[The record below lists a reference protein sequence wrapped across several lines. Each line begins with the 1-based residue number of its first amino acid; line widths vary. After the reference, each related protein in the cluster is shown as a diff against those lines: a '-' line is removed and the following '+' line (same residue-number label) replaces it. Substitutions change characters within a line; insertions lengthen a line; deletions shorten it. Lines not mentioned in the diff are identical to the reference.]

1 MNIQQ
6 HFEQNEITNNYNTLN
21 QNFEEQTQNENN
33 IEKAPNN
40 ISVIPLQKSYNINL
54 GLTSNIYTYKDLN
67 DSVKDI
73 INDPKYNNPKR
84 SNSAFST
91 KSFREKFEM
100 VKLKVPTIKKWN
112 CDPTAEI
119 IIQNLEKKI
128 DILSYENFLLTKNI
142 KELFSNNNKL
152 QINLNQNML
161 LMKNQRQTNGEN
173 LKINNDKIKNENDI
187 DLHKEMA
194 KLKEENIKLKKDN
207 QILSQDIIGFK
218 NVIQEL
224 NNSKRLIEI
233 QFNEEL
239 EKYKDL
245 FEKNKEENNNID
257 KKEDK
262 SDEPN
267 HNQNKESD
275 NDKIKNLNIETEKDL
290 LNEGEFKNLLNENE
304 RLHLKLKNLLSIND
318 EINFENQEFTNNDT
332 IENNTNNLNNGNK
345 NIPYEELYEENM
357 TLKEKVKQ
365 LNDEI
370 NKINRK
376 ESVNLSKVLEKL
388 DGQEE
393 KINLKV
399 NEFENN
405 NNKNE
410 ELDNLLNEALLMNAN
425 EEDEETKN
433 MILTIQNMKD
443 YNKKRISQC
452 LIINNK
458 LKSLT
463 QENNS
468 LKNKL
473 GENNNLINIRDDQ
486 ETDICLGN
494 DNNLSY
500 DYLINLLKTKDEI
513 IQKYKDRDEEKE
525 LRNKELMLENRKLL
539 ESYNSMCKD
548 DNNIKIK
555 RGLGFEDYLVNKIVN
570 NQKEVLGERAPRF
583 KNPDEFIDNNKD
595 QRYNNHFQTKNRRI
609 INEE

>member
-6 HFEQNEITNNYNTLN
+6 HCEQNEIINNNNALN
-21 QNFEEQTQNENN
+21 QNFEEKAQNEKN
-33 IEKAPNN
+33 IEKGPNN
-40 ISVIPLQKSYNINL
+40 ISVIPLQNNYNINL
-54 GLTSNIYTYKDLN
+54 GSTSNIYTYKDLN
-67 DSVKDI
+67 DNVKDI

-84 SNSAFST
+84 SHSAFST

-161 LMKNQRQTNGEN
+161 LMKNGEN
-173 LKINNDKIKNENDI
+173 LKINNDKIKKENDI
-187 DLHKEMA
+187 DLYKEMA
-194 KLKEENIKLKKDN
+194 KLREENIKLKKDN

-224 NNSKRLIEI
+224 NNSKKLIEI

-245 FEKNKEENNNID
+245 FEKNKEENNNIY
-257 KKEDK
+257 KKENK
-262 SDEPN
+262 NYESI
-267 HNQNKESD
+267 HNQKKDKELD

-332 IENNTNNLNNGNK
+332 LENNTNNLNNGNK
-345 NIPYEELYEENM
+345 NISYEELYEENM

-365 LNDEI
+365 LSDEI
-370 NKINRK
+370 NEINRK
-376 ESVNLSKVLEKL
+376 ESVNLSKMPEKL
-388 DGQEE
+388 DEYEE

-399 NEFENN
+399 NEYENN

-410 ELDNLLNEALLMNAN
+410 ELDNLLNEALLINAN
-425 EEDEETKN
+425 EEDEETKS

-486 ETDICLGN
+486 ETDIFLGN

-500 DYLINLLKTKDEI
+500 DYLINLLKKKDEI

-525 LRNKELMLENRKLL
+525 LRNKELMLENSKLL

-583 KNPDEFIDNNKD
+583 KNSDEFIDNNKN
-595 QRYNNHFQTKNRRI
+595 QRYNNNFQTQNIRI

>member
-1 MNIQQ
+1 
-6 HFEQNEITNNYNTLN
+6 
-21 QNFEEQTQNENN
+21 
-33 IEKAPNN
+33 
-40 ISVIPLQKSYNINL
+40 
-54 GLTSNIYTYKDLN
+54 
-67 DSVKDI
+67 
-73 INDPKYNNPKR
+73 
-84 SNSAFST
+84 
-91 KSFREKFEM
+91 M

-161 LMKNQRQTNGEN
+161 LMKNQRQTHGEN

-233 QFNEEL
+233 QFNAEL

-365 LNDEI
+365 LSDEI

-486 ETDICLGN
+486 ETDI
-494 DNNLSY
+494 
-500 DYLINLLKTKDEI
+500 
-513 IQKYKDRDEEKE
+513 
-525 LRNKELMLENRKLL
+525 
-539 ESYNSMCKD
+539 
-548 DNNIKIK
+548 
-555 RGLGFEDYLVNKIVN
+555 
-570 NQKEVLGERAPRF
+570 
-583 KNPDEFIDNNKD
+583 
-595 QRYNNHFQTKNRRI
+595 
-609 INEE
+609 